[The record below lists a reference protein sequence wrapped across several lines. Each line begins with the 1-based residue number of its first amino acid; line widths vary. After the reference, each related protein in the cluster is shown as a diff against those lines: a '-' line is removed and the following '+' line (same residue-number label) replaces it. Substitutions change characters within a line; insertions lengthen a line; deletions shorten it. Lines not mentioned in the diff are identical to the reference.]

1 MDAPK
6 LGGRLTLEL
15 KGLLMK
21 EQILNLQKLD
31 RAVKF
36 VSILVLICLIAVAVA
51 LALAIAK
58 EDKNAITAYAAAGGP
73 LLAALS
79 VALIADRQI
88 TNENIRKN
96 HEHNLAIVQ
105 SMHQVVFYGE
115 DLKDLIGFI
124 KHCYEREDVR
134 PSIAVLGI
142 HQKIQHRFDQISAD
156 HIHKWM
162 SGECTTKLHKLRP
175 SIFGM
180 CLRLSE
186 MERDARA
193 AGVKLLPLSQTEGKL
208 FEGPIKEV
216 DAFIEAVI
224 QKRKEIDY

>member
-1 MDAPK
+1 
-6 LGGRLTLEL
+6 
-15 KGLLMK
+15 MK
-21 EQILNLQKLD
+21 ELFQILQKLH
-31 RAVKF
+31 RFVAF
-36 VSILVLICLIAVAVA
+36 VSILVLICLVAVAVA
-51 LALAIAK
+51 LALAIA
-58 EDKNAITAYAAAGGP
+58 EGDKAAVSAYAAAGGP

-88 TNENIRKN
+88 TNENFRKN

-115 DLKDLIGFI
+115 DLKDLIGYI
-124 KHCYEREDVR
+124 KYCYEREDVR

-142 HQKIQHRFDQISAD
+142 HQNIQKRFDQISAD

-162 SGECTTKLHKLRP
+162 TGECTAKLHKLRP
-175 SIFGM
+175 NIFGM

-186 MERDARA
+186 IERDARA
-193 AGVKLLPLSQTEGKL
+193 AGAKLLPLSPSEGKM
-208 FEGPIKEV
+208 FDRPYQEV
-216 DAFIEAVI
+216 DEFIKAVL